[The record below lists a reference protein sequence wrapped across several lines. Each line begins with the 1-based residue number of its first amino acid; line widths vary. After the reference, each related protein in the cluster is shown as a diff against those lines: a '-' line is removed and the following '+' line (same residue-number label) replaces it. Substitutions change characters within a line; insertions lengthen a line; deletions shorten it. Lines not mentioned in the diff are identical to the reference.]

1 MSDIKWKMK
10 DHRNCFDLRKDFN
23 LIIMNR
29 NKKIY
34 KTLMGVTL
42 ASSLVLSGAVPQ
54 NGLHITQV
62 SAASEQNQEKRM
74 IYVDGTKSDSGDGT
88 SKANAVNSLEKA
100 KELSTEGAKILV
112 CGTITISEETTL
124 RMPTQFEV
132 SRAEGF
138 TGPILAVTGKGKATL
153 TYAWLNES
161 DVDTTKAD
169 LGKSAFVVG
178 QKEEQKAEQG
188 ETKDQDTKKENTKE
202 ENTKEESSEKTDTK
216 EDASKDS
223 EESNQKE
230 TEQQKKTAPEVV
242 FPGSL
247 TMSEPG
253 ALNTLSLTENFSG
266 DGTFRFAEPDK
277 VMDTYQSQQ
286 QIIFTPN
293 DIETYDYSGVEG
305 WSEQGG
311 EVVRYITVFVDS
323 LKSQEAQGGQEGS
336 KEEAKDENSQENK
349 NETVTENPAEDTV
362 QEENKNTS
370 EQTPSDSENESETT
384 EETKETVGSEEGA
397 QENAGEQQIQETENT
412 GKEKDASGETSNKIT
427 GEQTVRN
434 TQNQET
440 AEPDQTEEKAPIGNL
455 EDSATGIKV
464 DGDFLPPYV
473 DLRVSKI
480 TDSDIEEVDIEAIL
494 KSYEITLWNLKTDE
508 EYEVP
513 EGKKV
518 TVRIPVPEGAQLYES
533 LIIAHY
539 MEEKGEYE
547 YFIAGQNLNLADG
560 YLVFETASF
569 SPFNIGG
576 NQLVGIG
583 TKSPN
588 HKPSVS
594 YYSDATAGSLTMVP
608 AAGNT
613 MASSKTASNSGT
625 KKNSTDS
632 SVKSGIV
639 VASSGIGTNLNR
651 SSSGQSDS
659 SVTPIEK
666 PILLTSQG
674 SGAVSESTTASTSA
688 SSNAKTGD
696 SMNLFAWM
704 GTAVASF
711 AIMVK
716 ADLTRKRRRKSRKYM
731 KK

>member
-1 MSDIKWKMK
+1 M
-10 DHRNCFDLRKDFN
+10 
-23 LIIMNR
+23 
-29 NKKIY
+29 
-34 KTLMGVTL
+34 
-42 ASSLVLSGAVPQ
+42 ASSLVFSGAVSQ

-62 SAASEQNQEKRM
+62 SAASEQTQEKRV

-88 SKANAVNSLEKA
+88 SKASAVNSLEKA
-100 KELSTEGAKILV
+100 KELSADGAKILI
-112 CGTITISEETTL
+112 CGTITVSEETTL

-132 SRAEGF
+132 SRADGF
-138 TGPILAVTGKGKATL
+138 TGPILVVTGKGKVTL
-153 TYAWLNES
+153 TYAWLKES

-169 LGKSAFVVG
+169 LGTSAFVVG
-178 QKEEQKAEQG
+178 QKEEQKAEQKA
-188 ETKDQDTKKENTKE
+188 EQSEAKDQNTKKENTKE
-202 ENTKEESSEKTDTK
+202 ESSDKTDTK
-216 EDASKDS
+216 EDASKDT

-230 TEQQKKTAPEVV
+230 TEQKKKIPPEVV
-242 FPGSL
+242 LPGSL

-293 DIETYDYSGVEG
+293 DTETYDYSGVEG
-305 WSEQGG
+305 WSAQGQ

-323 LKSQEAQGGQEGS
+323 LKPQETQDEQENS
-336 KEEAKDENSQENK
+336 KEETKDENSQENK
-349 NETVTENPAEDTV
+349 NETVTENPTEDTV

-370 EQTPSDSENESETT
+370 EQTTSDSKNESETT
-384 EETKETVGSEEGA
+384 DETVENPEAPTISNEGT
-397 QENAGEQQIQETENT
+397 QENTGEQQSQESENKSQESSGEGSNETAGEQ
-412 GKEKDASGETSNKIT
+412 S
-427 GEQTVRN
+427 VRS
-434 TQNQET
+434 TQNQEVT
-440 AEPDQTEEKAPIGNL
+440 ESAQTEEKAPIGNL

-480 TDSDIEEVDIEAIL
+480 TDSDVEEEADIEAIL

-518 TVRIPVPEGAQLYES
+518 TVMIPVPEGAQLYES

-547 YFIAGQNLNLADG
+547 YFVAGQNLNLVDG

-613 MASSKTASNSGT
+613 MASSKTGTSSNSST

-632 SVKSGIV
+632 SVKSGAVI
-639 VASSGIGTNLNR
+639 ASSEIGTNLNR
-651 SSSGQSDS
+651 SSSSQSDS
-659 SVTPIEK
+659 SVTPIER
-666 PILLTSQG
+666 PTLLTAQG
-674 SGAVSESTTASTSA
+674 SSSTSGSTTASTSA

-704 GTAVASF
+704 GAGIASF
-711 AIMVK
+711 AVMVK

-731 KK
+731 K

>member
-1 MSDIKWKMK
+1 
-10 DHRNCFDLRKDFN
+10 
-23 LIIMNR
+23 MNR

-62 SAASEQNQEKRM
+62 SAASEQNQEKRV

-88 SKANAVNSLEKA
+88 SKASAVNSLEKA
-100 KELSTEGAKILV
+100 KELSSDGAKILV

-138 TGPILAVTGKGKATL
+138 SGPILAVTGKGKVTL

-161 DVDTTKAD
+161 DVDTSKAD

-188 ETKDQDTKKENTKE
+188 ETKDQNTKKEDTKE
-202 ENTKEESSEKTDTK
+202 ENSEKTDTK
-216 EDASKDS
+216 EDASKDT
-223 EESNQKE
+223 EESSQKE
-230 TEQQKKTAPEVV
+230 TEQKKKTPPEVV
-242 FPGSL
+242 LPGSL

-293 DIETYDYSGVEG
+293 DTETYDYSGVEG
-305 WSEQGG
+305 WSAQGQ

-323 LKSQEAQGGQEGS
+323 LKPQETQGEQDNS
-336 KEEAKDENSQENK
+336 KEETKDEKSQGNK
-349 NETVTENPAEDTV
+349 NETVTENPAGDTV

-384 EETKETVGSEEGA
+384 DKTPETPEAPTVSNEQT
-397 QENAGEQQIQETENT
+397 QENTGEQQAQEAENT
-412 GKEKDASGETSNKIT
+412 GKEKDTSGEASNET
-427 GEQTVRN
+427 AGEQTVRN
-434 TQNQET
+434 IQNQDT
-440 AEPDQTEEKAPIGNL
+440 ADLAQTEENAPIGNL

-480 TDSDIEEVDIEAIL
+480 TDSEIEEEADIEAIL

-518 TVRIPVPEGAQLYES
+518 TVMIPVPEGAQLYES

-547 YFIAGQNLNLADG
+547 YFAAGQNLNLVDG

-588 HKPSVS
+588 HKPGVS

-613 MASSKTASNSGT
+613 MASSKTGASSNSST

-632 SVKSGIV
+632 SAKSGTVI
-639 VASSGIGTNLNR
+639 ASSGIGTNLNR
-651 SSSGQSDS
+651 SSSSQSDS
-659 SVTPIEK
+659 SVTPIER
-666 PILLTSQG
+666 PTLLTAEG
-674 SGAVSESTTASTSA
+674 SSSTSGSTTASTSS

-696 SMNLFAWM
+696 NMNLFAWM
-704 GTAVASF
+704 GAGIASF
-711 AIMVK
+711 AVLVK
-716 ADLTRKRRRKSRKYM
+716 ADLTRKRRRNSRKYM
-731 KK
+731 K

>member
-138 TGPILAVTGKGKATL
+138 TGPILSVTGKGK
-153 TYAWLNES
+153 
-161 DVDTTKAD
+161 V
-169 LGKSAFVVG
+169 
-178 QKEEQKAEQG
+178 
-188 ETKDQDTKKENTKE
+188 
-202 ENTKEESSEKTDTK
+202 
-216 EDASKDS
+216 
-223 EESNQKE
+223 
-230 TEQQKKTAPEVV
+230 
-242 FPGSL
+242 
-247 TMSEPG
+247 
-253 ALNTLSLTENFSG
+253 
-266 DGTFRFAEPDK
+266 TF
-277 VMDTYQSQQ
+277 
-286 QIIFTPN
+286 
-293 DIETYDYSGVEG
+293 
-305 WSEQGG
+305 
-311 EVVRYITVFVDS
+311 
-323 LKSQEAQGGQEGS
+323 
-336 KEEAKDENSQENK
+336 
-349 NETVTENPAEDTV
+349 
-362 QEENKNTS
+362 
-370 EQTPSDSENESETT
+370 
-384 EETKETVGSEEGA
+384 
-397 QENAGEQQIQETENT
+397 
-412 GKEKDASGETSNKIT
+412 
-427 GEQTVRN
+427 
-434 TQNQET
+434 
-440 AEPDQTEEKAPIGNL
+440 GNL

-547 YFIAGQNLNLADG
+547 YFVAGQNLNLADG

>member
-1 MSDIKWKMK
+1 
-10 DHRNCFDLRKDFN
+10 
-23 LIIMNR
+23 
-29 NKKIY
+29 
-34 KTLMGVTL
+34 MGVTL
-42 ASSLVLSGAVPQ
+42 ASSLVFSGAVPQ

-62 SAASEQNQEKRM
+62 SAASEQNQEKRV

-88 SKANAVNSLEKA
+88 SRASAVNSLEKA
-100 KELSTEGAKILV
+100 KELSADGAKILV
-112 CGTITISEETTL
+112 CGTITVSEETTL

-132 SRAEGF
+132 SRADGF
-138 TGPILAVTGKGKATL
+138 TGPILTIIGKGKVTL
-153 TYAWLNES
+153 TYAWLSES
-161 DVDTTKAD
+161 DVDTSKAE
-169 LGKSAFVVG
+169 LGKDAFVTG
-178 QKEEQKAEQG
+178 QKEEQKAEQKSDQG
-188 ETKDQDTKKENTKE
+188 ETKDQNTQKEEAEKENT
-202 ENTKEESSEKTDTK
+202 EKSD
-216 EDASKDS
+216 SKDDTS
-223 EESNQKE
+223 KEAGAESDKKE
-230 TEQQKKTAPEVV
+230 TDQTENKKKTAPEVV
-242 FPGSL
+242 LPGSL

-293 DIETYDYSGVEG
+293 DTETYDYSSVEG
-305 WSEQGG
+305 WSEQGQ

-323 LKSQEAQGGQEGS
+323 LKPQETQEEQ
-336 KEEAKDENSQENK
+336 KNSQEEIKDEQSQENT
-349 NETVTENPAEDTV
+349 NETVTENPKENTVQEEKKETSEQVPSDSESASETTEQTPESSSASEEESSENTGEQPTQEAEDTV
-362 QEENKNTS
+362 
-370 EQTPSDSENESETT
+370 
-384 EETKETVGSEEGA
+384 KET
-397 QENAGEQQIQETENT
+397 
-412 GKEKDASGETSNKIT
+412 SGEVSNETS
-427 GEQTVRN
+427 GEQTVMN
-434 TQNQET
+434 SIQNQEES
-440 AEPDQTEEKAPIGNL
+440 EPAQTEEKAPIGNL

-480 TDSDIEEVDIEAIL
+480 TEDDVEEADIEAIL

-518 TVRIPVPEGAQLYES
+518 TVMIPVPEGAQLYES

-547 YFIAGQNLNLADG
+547 YFVAGQNLNIVDG

-588 HKPSVS
+588 HKPNVS

-613 MASSKTASNSGT
+613 KTTAKADTTSDASDT
-625 KKNSTDS
+625 KKNKTDY
-632 SVKSGIV
+632 SVKQGAVI
-639 VASSGIGTNLNR
+639 ASSEIGNTLNRNR
-651 SSSGQSDS
+651 SSQSDS
-659 SVTPIEK
+659 STAPLER
-666 PILLTSQG
+666 PTLLTTQSDTASTTQ
-674 SGAVSESTTASTSA
+674 STTASTSA

-696 SMNLFAWM
+696 NMNLFAWL
-704 GTAVASF
+704 GAAAASF
-711 AIMVK
+711 AVMVK

-731 KK
+731 K

>member
-1 MSDIKWKMK
+1 MKKAKVCYNMSDVKWKMK

-138 TGPILAVTGKGKATL
+138 TGPILSVTGKGKVTL

-202 ENTKEESSEKTDTK
+202 ESSEKTDTK
-216 EDASKDS
+216 EDASKDA

-230 TEQQKKTAPEVV
+230 TEQKKKTAPEVV

-277 VMDTYQSQQ
+277 VMDIYQSQQ

-323 LKSQEAQGGQEGS
+323 LKSQEAQGEQEGS
-336 KEEAKDENSQENK
+336 KEEAK
-349 NETVTENPAEDTV
+349 
-362 QEENKNTS
+362 
-370 EQTPSDSENESETT
+370 
-384 EETKETVGSEEGA
+384 
-397 QENAGEQQIQETENT
+397 
-412 GKEKDASGETSNKIT
+412 
-427 GEQTVRN
+427 
-434 TQNQET
+434 
-440 AEPDQTEEKAPIGNL
+440 
-455 EDSATGIKV
+455 
-464 DGDFLPPYV
+464 Y
-473 DLRVSKI
+473 
-480 TDSDIEEVDIEAIL
+480 
-494 KSYEITLWNLKTDE
+494 
-508 EYEVP
+508 
-513 EGKKV
+513 
-518 TVRIPVPEGAQLYES
+518 
-533 LIIAHY
+533 
-539 MEEKGEYE
+539 
-547 YFIAGQNLNLADG
+547 
-560 YLVFETASF
+560 
-569 SPFNIGG
+569 
-576 NQLVGIG
+576 
-583 TKSPN
+583 
-588 HKPSVS
+588 
-594 YYSDATAGSLTMVP
+594 
-608 AAGNT
+608 
-613 MASSKTASNSGT
+613 
-625 KKNSTDS
+625 
-632 SVKSGIV
+632 
-639 VASSGIGTNLNR
+639 
-651 SSSGQSDS
+651 
-659 SVTPIEK
+659 
-666 PILLTSQG
+666 
-674 SGAVSESTTASTSA
+674 
-688 SSNAKTGD
+688 
-696 SMNLFAWM
+696 
-704 GTAVASF
+704 
-711 AIMVK
+711 
-716 ADLTRKRRRKSRKYM
+716 
-731 KK
+731 

>member
-1 MSDIKWKMK
+1 MFYIWKSVK
-10 DHRNCFDLRKDFN
+10 IEEHGTPDGVSCFVCDLGRFSLRQRFLLAQTDADF
-23 LIIMNR
+23 R
-29 NKKIY
+29 
-34 KTLMGVTL
+34 
-42 ASSLVLSGAVPQ
+42 SLVGHGGGPDGVAQAAADPAAQVQPDAAGPGVPAAVEAREPPVEDPGQVLRCDAHAGVPDAQVIAVHGDGHGAADGVFQGVGQHLLHHEAQPLGVGDHGAVQGLIVQPQ
-54 NGLHITQV
+54 TAADELPGELPHRRAHDIVQAVGADHIV
-62 SAASEQNQEKRM
+62 GGAA
-74 IYVDGTKSDSGDGT
+74 
-88 SKANAVNSLEKA
+88 
-100 KELSTEGAKILV
+100 
-112 CGTITISEETTL
+112 
-124 RMPTQFEV
+124 
-132 SRAEGF
+132 
-138 TGPILAVTGKGKATL
+138 
-153 TYAWLNES
+153 
-161 DVDTTKAD
+161 
-169 LGKSAFVVG
+169 
-178 QKEEQKAEQG
+178 
-188 ETKDQDTKKENTKE
+188 
-202 ENTKEESSEKTDTK
+202 
-216 EDASKDS
+216 
-223 EESNQKE
+223 
-230 TEQQKKTAPEVV
+230 
-242 FPGSL
+242 
-247 TMSEPG
+247 
-253 ALNTLSLTENFSG
+253 
-266 DGTFRFAEPDK
+266 
-277 VMDTYQSQQ
+277 
-286 QIIFTPN
+286 
-293 DIETYDYSGVEG
+293 
-305 WSEQGG
+305 
-311 EVVRYITVFVDS
+311 
-323 LKSQEAQGGQEGS
+323 
-336 KEEAKDENSQENK
+336 
-349 NETVTENPAEDTV
+349 V
-362 QEENKNTS
+362 Q
-370 EQTPSDSENESETT
+370 PH
-384 EETKETVGSEEGA
+384 
-397 QENAGEQQIQETENT
+397 
-412 GKEKDASGETSNKIT
+412 
-427 GEQTVRN
+427 
-434 TQNQET
+434 
-440 AEPDQTEEKAPIGNL
+440 
-455 EDSATGIKV
+455 
-464 DGDFLPPYV
+464 PPYV

-547 YFIAGQNLNLADG
+547 YFVAGQNLNLADG

>member
-1 MSDIKWKMK
+1 
-10 DHRNCFDLRKDFN
+10 
-23 LIIMNR
+23 
-29 NKKIY
+29 
-34 KTLMGVTL
+34 MGVTL
-42 ASSLVLSGAVPQ
+42 ASSLVFSGAVSQ

-62 SAASEQNQEKRM
+62 SAASEQTQEKRV

-88 SKANAVNSLEKA
+88 SKASAVNSLEKA
-100 KELSTEGAKILV
+100 KELSAEGAKILI
-112 CGTITISEETTL
+112 CGTITVSGETTL

-132 SRAEGF
+132 SRADGF
-138 TGPILAVTGKGKATL
+138 TGPILAVTGKGKVTL
-153 TYAWLNES
+153 TYAWLKES
-161 DVDTTKAD
+161 DVDTSKAD
-169 LGKSAFVVG
+169 LGTSAFVVG

-202 ENTKEESSEKTDTK
+202 ENTKEESFEKTDTK
-216 EDASKDS
+216 EDASKDT

-230 TEQQKKTAPEVV
+230 TEQKKKTAPEVV
-242 FPGSL
+242 LPGSL
-247 TMSEPG
+247 TMSESG

-293 DIETYDYSGVEG
+293 DTETYDYSGVEG
-305 WSEQGG
+305 WSAQGQ

-323 LKSQEAQGGQEGS
+323 LKPQETQDENS
-336 KEEAKDENSQENK
+336 KEETKDENSQENK
-349 NETVTENPAEDTV
+349 NEAVTENPTEDTV

-370 EQTPSDSENESETT
+370 EQTPSDSKNESETT
-384 EETKETVGSEEGA
+384 DETVENPEAPTISNEGT
-397 QENAGEQQIQETENT
+397 QENTGEQQSQEAENKSQENS
-412 GKEKDASGETSNKIT
+412 GKDSNKT
-427 GEQTVRN
+427 AGEQTVRN
-434 TQNQET
+434 IQTQEATET
-440 AEPDQTEEKAPIGNL
+440 AQTEEKAPIGNL

-480 TDSDIEEVDIEAIL
+480 TDSDVEEDADIEAIL

-518 TVRIPVPEGAQLYES
+518 TVMIPVPEGAQLYES

-547 YFIAGQNLNLADG
+547 YFVAGQNLNLVDG

-583 TKSPN
+583 TKSSN

-613 MASSKTASNSGT
+613 MASSKTGTSSNSST

-632 SVKSGIV
+632 SVKSGAVI
-639 VASSGIGTNLNR
+639 ASSEIGTNLNR
-651 SSSGQSDS
+651 SSSSQSDS
-659 SVTPIEK
+659 SVTPIER
-666 PILLTSQG
+666 PTLLTAQG
-674 SGAVSESTTASTSA
+674 SSSTSGSTTASTSA

-704 GTAVASF
+704 GAGIASF
-711 AIMVK
+711 AVMVK
-716 ADLTRKRRRKSRKYM
+716 ADLTRKRRRNSRKYL
-731 KK
+731 K